1 MVSEDTI
8 RDRSA
13 VDWSLFVARVVVG
26 VIFMAHGAQKLFV
39 FGFAGVSGAFAQM
52 GVPAAGVMGPF
63 IALLEFFGGIA
74 LVFGLLARLAALG
87 LAFDM
92 LGAILLVHLKNG
104 FFLPQGFE
112 FVLVLFAMAA
122 TLALTGAGDFSLD
135 GLIGRR
141 KGLVSATPLP
151 LPSTEPARARH
162 AA

>member
-1 MVSEDTI
+1 M
-8 RDRSA
+8 
-13 VDWSLFVARVVVG
+13 SLFQPLTNRQANIALTVLRVIAG
-26 VIFMAHGAQKLFV
+26 ATFMAHGAQKLFV

-74 LVFGLLARLAALG
+74 LVFGLLTRLAALG

-112 FVLVLFAMAA
+112 FPLALFAMSA
-122 TLALTGAGDFSLD
+122 TLVLTGAGDLSLD

-141 KGLVSATPLP
+141 KGLASTAALP
-151 LPSTEPARARH
+151 LPSSDQARARH